1 MDKNIKNNT
10 QMAVSDTAK
19 TLVPANVI
27 FKQRLIIYKER
38 RRQAVWAFNLIWGL
52 TGISGLVGIA
62 AVVLLFTG
70 RVSEGMMTAAGG
82 GFYGNAIACCWKLVK
97 DTNDRLDDALRV
109 LEEES

>member
-1 MDKNIKNNT
+1 MDNNIKNDT
-10 QMAVSDTAK
+10 QIFVSDTAK

>member
-1 MDKNIKNNT
+1 
-10 QMAVSDTAK
+10 MAQVQLNQRKLMNRCK
-19 TLVPANVI
+19 TLVTSKFEASLSLV
-27 FKQRLIIYKER
+27 FYK
-38 RRQAVWAFNLIWGL
+38 VP
-52 TGISGLVGIA
+52 LVGIA

-109 LEEES
+109 LEDES